1 MTVGEGVMVITIVF
15 VTGAHA
21 PLFVDV
27 SVSVTVPAATS
38 AALGV
43 YTAFI
48 VVLFGENIPV
58 PDVVHTAPVETVNEP
73 FNVTFALFAQTV

>member
-43 YTAFI
+43 
-48 VVLFGENIPV
+48 
-58 PDVVHTAPVETVNEP
+58 
-73 FNVTFALFAQTV
+73 